1 MAGRMVAL
9 VGDAELDEGN
19 VYECLQ
25 EGWKHDLR
33 NTWWIVDYNRQSLYG
48 VVHEGLWQRI
58 ESISRAFGWDVVI
71 LKHGLLQRQ
80 AFAEPGGERLRA
92 WIDACPN
99 QLYSALAYQGGAAW
113 RRRLADE
120 IGDQGTVSALI
131 ERRSDEE
138 LAELMGNLG
147 GHCVETLAE
156 AFDKAQG
163 EKPTV
168 FLAYTIKGWGTP
180 LAGHKDKH
188 AGVMNTA
195 QFASF
200 RAGMKVPDGREWDR
214 FCTIG
219 DPSGLEEFL
228 SAVPF
233 FASGTRR
240 HRAAKMATPGPVFLD
255 EREISTQ
262 AGTIA
267 DLYLHYGIDSQ

>member
-1 MAGRMVAL
+1 MILGYLSFIKKFFIVTSLVTTFMTVIFFMSIMPMIIFMAMPFMTGLMNIV
-9 VGDAELDEGN
+9 VP
-19 VYECLQ
+19 LQ
-25 EGWKHDLR
+25 IGA
-33 NTWWIVDYNRQSLYG
+33 VDM
-48 VVHEGLWQRI
+48 
-58 ESISRAFGWDVVI
+58 AFPRVNMASY
-71 LKHGLLQRQ
+71 Q
-80 AFAEPGGERLRA
+80 AYVMGGIIMLTSFF
-92 WIDACPN
+92 IP
-99 QLYSALAYQGGAAW
+99 GGAAQ
-113 RRRLADE
+113 AAVID
-120 IGDQGTVSALI
+120 IDNA
-131 ERRSDEE
+131 E
-138 LAELMGNLG
+138 LARLMGNLG
-147 GHCVETLAE
+147 GHDLPALLKAFRE
-156 AFDKAQG
+156 AQKHDRPVCFI
-163 EKPTV
+163 
-168 FLAYTIKGWGTP
+168 AYTIKGMGLP